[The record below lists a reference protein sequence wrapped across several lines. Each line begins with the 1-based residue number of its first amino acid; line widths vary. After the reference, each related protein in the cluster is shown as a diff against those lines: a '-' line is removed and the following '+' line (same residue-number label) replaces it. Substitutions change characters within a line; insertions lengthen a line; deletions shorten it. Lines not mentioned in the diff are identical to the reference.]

1 MTVTAGDIICPTG
14 VEVLNKDLEIA
25 HLEEGATLEME
36 LKARNGRGYISAD
49 GNKALYQGSSQG
61 LETVYTDSIYT
72 RSTVFRTMWNRLVS
86 ARTRNTTA

>member
-1 MTVTAGDIICPTG
+1 M
-14 VEVLNKDLEIA
+14 EVLNKDLEIA

-61 LETVYTDSIYT
+61 IGTVYTDSIYT
-72 RSTVFRTMWNRLVS
+72 PIDRISYNGGTDSCRPGCEIRPPDF
-86 ARTRNTTA
+86 